1 MSRRQ
6 RGNQMRANA
15 RGNASVYQAGGDQHL
30 HGQHHH
36 RYEVE
41 VSPDN
46 GSRALFEG
54 RGPGRLLLVVGLLV
68 TVVSFAGWMSIVFHG
83 GSSDPQAAQGFGDML
98 GRRLPSGIRVGV
110 VYFLGFG
117 AGGLV
122 LAVGA
127 AMARTGARKGVTA
140 GHWIVTVIL
149 LGALV
154 AGLFGVLGGASPSA
168 LLPNLKS

>member
-1 MSRRQ
+1 MSRQQ

-15 RGNASVYQAGGDQHL
+15 RGNAKVYQAGGDQHL

-36 RYEVE
+36 QYDVE

-46 GSRALFEG
+46 GGRALFEG

-83 GSSDPQAAQGFGDML
+83 PSDPQAVQGFGDIL

-122 LAVGA
+122 ASVGA
-127 AMARTGARKGVTA
+127 AMARTGARRGVTA
-140 GHWIVTVIL
+140 GQWIVTVIL

-154 AGLFGVLGGASPSA
+154 AGLLGVLGGASPSA